1 MLREVLK
8 PGRLIA
14 GGLLLAAGGA
24 LLAIGCTL
32 GTLGGLTL
40 SDISFV
46 PHAGARSVLKM
57 GIEGHGKRGVEC
69 IDCHEGAK
77 KEDRAGLP
85 ERDFCQ
91 ICHEEIEEH
100 KDKHALGGPIFDAEG
115 RPKWTVVSLPEG
127 VIFSHAK
134 HTETLDCA
142 ECHGDIEHDQY
153 SLVDLAVSF
162 QNCRRCHL
170 DEVSYGEC
178 TYCHSTLDEN
188 SLPHSHDSRWRRSH
202 GLEVRDG
209 VRMNGGSDQVDGT
222 CSSCHSNSYCV
233 SCHREEKPRDH
244 TIFFTRA
251 GHGLAADID
260 RERCAACHTEDRCV
274 RCHRDGTTPR
284 PPGHPAVSNCVSCH
298 SFVRGHI
305 VLTDNCLLCHR

>member
-24 LLAIGCTL
+24 LLAIGCVAT
-32 GTLGGLTL
+32 LTL

-46 PHAGARSVLKM
+46 PHAGATPVLKM

-77 KEDRAGLP
+77 KEDRAAMP

-91 ICHEEIEEH
+91 ICHEELEEH

-178 TYCHSTLDEN
+178 TYCHSALDEN
-188 SLPHSHDSRWRRSH
+188 SLPHSHDPARGNWLRRH
-202 GLEVRDG
+202 GRQFRDL
-209 VRMNGGSDQVDGT
+209 GGLDTVGET
-222 CSSCHSNSYCV
+222 CNSCHSNSYCV

-244 TIFFTRA
+244 TMFFTRA

-260 RERCAACHTEDRCV
+260 RERCVACHTEDRCV
-274 RCHRDGTTPR
+274 RCHLDGATPR
-284 PPGHPAVSNCVSCH
+284 PPAHPAVNCQLCH
-298 SFVRGHI
+298 TGFRSHV
-305 VLTDNCLLCHR
+305 VLTANCMMCHR